1 MIFLVGKEGLEPSRP
16 VGQNILSVSRI
27 PAPPLAHGQKNNK
40 FIQLCEVLPRQKTY
54 DIVFFVKNTPALARF
69 WRGWVVK
76 KFKKMRQ

>member
-1 MIFLVGKEGLEPSRP
+1 
-16 VGQNILSVSRI
+16 
-27 PAPPLAHGQKNNK
+27 
-40 FIQLCEVLPRQKTY
+40 VLPRQKTY